1 MYEEA
6 SQVATDAVG
15 SIRTVASFC
24 AEGKAMRLYHEK
36 CKLPLQKGM
45 RQGFFSGLIFG
56 ISNLVMF
63 AAYALCFWFGAKLVE
78 EGKTDFQKV
87 FRVSYFPHNSM
98 FLGLIDLF
106 TIR

>member
-1 MYEEA
+1 M
-6 SQVATDAVG
+6 ATDAVG

-45 RQGFFSGLIFG
+45 RHGFFSGLIFG

-87 FRVSYFPHNSM
+87 FRVSCFPHNSM